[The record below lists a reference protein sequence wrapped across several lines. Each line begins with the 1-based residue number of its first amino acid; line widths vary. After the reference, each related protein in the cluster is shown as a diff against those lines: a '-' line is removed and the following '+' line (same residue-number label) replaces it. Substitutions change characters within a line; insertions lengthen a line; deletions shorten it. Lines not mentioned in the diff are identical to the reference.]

1 MTAGS
6 GLTGGSEITDD
17 RCLRDLEQLPK
28 VLAELECRSLF
39 LVADPIAYVASGAA
53 GRLAPILS
61 RYRVTCFQD
70 FDPNPKLA
78 HLVAGLERF
87 REQPSDVVLA
97 VGGGTAIDLAK
108 LIAWS
113 APQYKSPRE
122 LVLGHCRA
130 ERPALASIAVP
141 TTAGTGSEATQFAV
155 LYVDGDK
162 HSIDSPELLPNFCV
176 LDASLTA
183 ALPARIT
190 AHTGLD
196 ALCQG
201 IESLWSVR
209 ATERSIG
216 YAAEAIA
223 LAWRSLAD
231 AVNRPDGPARAAML
245 RASHCAGRAINLT
258 RTTAPHAVSYAF
270 TSDYGIP
277 HGHAVAL
284 TIGPMLVHNAGVTV
298 ADNQDPRGADQV
310 RGRIARILE
319 LLGCEDASVGC
330 ARIGDLLD
338 EIGCE
343 RRPSRLGVVGREA
356 LEKIAG
362 KVNAQRLGNNP
373 RRLTHEQLVTMLE
386 SLG

>member
-1 MTAGS
+1 M
-6 GLTGGSEITDD
+6 TGGSEMTDD
-17 RCLRDLEQLPK
+17 RCLHELGQLSD

-39 LVADPIAYVASGAA
+39 LVTDPVAYVASGAA
-53 GRLAPILS
+53 ERLAPTLS
-61 RYRVTCFQD
+61 RYRVASFKD
-70 FDPNPKLA
+70 FEPNPKLA
-78 HLVAGLERF
+78 QLVAGLERF
-87 REQPSDVVLA
+87 RGQPGDVVLA

-108 LIAWS
+108 LIAWA
-113 APQYKSPRE
+113 APQDASPRE
-122 LVLGHCRA
+122 LVLGHAPA
-130 ERPALASIAVP
+130 ERPALPSIAVP

-155 LYVDGDK
+155 LYVDGQK
-162 HSIDSPELLPNFCV
+162 HSIDSPELLPKYCV
-176 LDASLTA
+176 LDASLTT

-216 YAAEAIA
+216 YAVEAIA

-231 AVNRPDGPARAAML
+231 AVNRPDGPTRAAML

-258 RTTAPHAVSYAF
+258 RTTAPHAISYAF

-284 TIGPMLVHNAGVTV
+284 TIGSMLVHNAGVTAV
-298 ADNQDPRGADQV
+298 DNQDPRGAEHV
-310 RGRIARILE
+310 RGRIRRILE
-319 LLGCEDASVGC
+319 LLGCEDASAGC

-356 LEKIAG
+356 IEKIAG

-373 RRLTHEQLVTMLE
+373 RRLTHEQMVTMLE

>member
-1 MTAGS
+1 M
-6 GLTGGSEITDD
+6 TGGSEMTDD
-17 RCLRDLEQLPK
+17 RCLHELGQLSDVLE
-28 VLAELECRSLF
+28 ELRCRSLF

-53 GRLAPILS
+53 GQLASILS
-61 RYRVTCFQD
+61 RYRVTSFQD

-78 HLVAGLERF
+78 QLVAAVELF
-87 REQPSDVVLA
+87 REQPGDVVLA

-108 LIAWS
+108 LIAWTG
-113 APQYKSPRE
+113 PQDASPRE
-122 LVLGHCRA
+122 LVLGR
-130 ERPALASIAVP
+130 RQPVQPALASIAVP

-155 LYVDGDK
+155 LYVDGQK
-162 HSIDSPELLPNFCV
+162 HSVDSHELLPKYCV

-216 YAAEAIA
+216 YAAEAIT

-231 AVNRPDGPARAAML
+231 AVNRPDGPTRAAML

-258 RTTAPHAVSYAF
+258 RTTAPHAISYAF

-284 TIGPMLVHNAGVTV
+284 TIGPMLIHNAGVTA
-298 ADNQDPRGADQV
+298 ADNQDPRGVEQV
-310 RGRIARILE
+310 HGRIARILD
-319 LLGCEDASVGC
+319 LLGCEDASAGC

-343 RRPSRLGVVGREA
+343 RRPSRLGVMGREA
-356 LEKIAG
+356 IEKIAG

-373 RRLTHEQLVTMLE
+373 RRLTHEQMVTMLE